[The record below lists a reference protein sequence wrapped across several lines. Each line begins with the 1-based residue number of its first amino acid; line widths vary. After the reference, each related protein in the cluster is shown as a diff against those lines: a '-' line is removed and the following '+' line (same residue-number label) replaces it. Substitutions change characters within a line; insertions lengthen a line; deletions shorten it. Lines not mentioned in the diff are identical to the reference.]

1 MAVTITS
8 NKKGTAA
15 SIHISNANATLT
27 MTGNSTVSAIALGD
41 EVLTGAYITQLY
53 FGHDGSAADGGL
65 AVYRGANLVMAV
77 DTSTYVDFA
86 GAGMA
91 LTVDQSANLGI
102 KFIGTNNA
110 YCFLEVQKVGNLTA
124 NSQYFQN

>member
-1 MAVTITS
+1 MTVTVTS

-15 SIHISNANATLT
+15 SIHISNANTTLT
-27 MTGNSTVSAIALGD
+27 MAGNSSVSAIAIGD

-65 AVYRGANLVMAV
+65 AVYRGANLVIAV
-77 DTSTYVDFA
+77 DTSTYLDFA
-86 GAGMA
+86 GTGMA

-102 KFIGTNNA
+102 RFIGTNSA

>member
-8 NKKGTAA
+8 NKKNTSAT
-15 SIHISNANATLT
+15 IHISNANTTLT
-27 MTGNSTVSAIALGD
+27 MAGNSSVSAIAIGD

-53 FGHDGSAADGGL
+53 FGHDGSAADGGV
-65 AVYRGANLVMAV
+65 AIYRGANLVMAV
-77 DTSTYVDFA
+77 DTSTYLDFA
-86 GAGMA
+86 GTGMA

-102 KFIGTNNA
+102 KFIGTNLA

-124 NSQYFQN
+124 NSVYFQN

>member
-27 MTGNSTVSAIALGD
+27 IAGNSTVSAIAIGN
-41 EVLTGAYITQLY
+41 EELTGAYITQLY

-86 GAGMA
+86 GTGMA

>member
-27 MTGNSTVSAIALGD
+27 MTGNSTVSAIAIGD
-41 EVLTGAYITQLY
+41 EVLSGAYITQLY
-53 FGHDGSAADGGL
+53 FGHDGTAADGGV
-65 AVYRGANLVMAV
+65 AIYRGANLVAAF
-77 DTSTYVDFA
+77 DTSAYVDYA
-86 GAGMA
+86 GTGMA

>member
-8 NKKGTAA
+8 NKKGTSAT
-15 SIHISNANATLT
+15 IHVTNANTTLN
-27 MTGNSTVSAIALGD
+27 MAGNSSVSAIAID
-41 EVLTGAYITQLY
+41 NEVLTGAYITQLY

-65 AVYRGANLVMAV
+65 AVYRGANLVIAV
-77 DTSTYVDFA
+77 DTSTYLDYA
-86 GAGMA
+86 GTGMA

>member
-27 MTGNSTVSAIALGD
+27 MTGNSTVSAIAIGD
-41 EVLTGAYITQLY
+41 EVLSGAYITQLY

-65 AVYRGANLVMAV
+65 AVYRGANLVLAV

-86 GAGMA
+86 GTGMA

-124 NSQYFQN
+124 NSAYFQN

>member
-8 NKKGTAA
+8 NKKGTSA
-15 SIHISNANATLT
+15 SIHVTNSNTTLT
-27 MTGNSTVSAIALGD
+27 MAGNSTVSAIALGD

-102 KFIGTNNA
+102 RFVGTNNA